1 MAEELDLCMSQ
12 GTEMSSVMN
21 NLQMGSVCVVYDGCV
36 CVPFRS
42 GLREKTG
49 MKSCLLFLWPHKIF
63 FHFFCFVF
71 LRRVIVIKGTDR
83 DSG

>member
-36 CVPFRS
+36 YAVPLRLEREDRNEKLSFIPLATQNIFPFFLLCVS
-42 GLREKTG
+42 Q
-49 MKSCLLFLWPHKIF
+49 KSNK
-63 FHFFCFVF
+63 
-71 LRRVIVIKGTDR
+71 R
-83 DSG
+83 D